1 MIPSYLLQ
9 VEGQDQSSLS
19 ANSKG
24 NLLKVNLNQQTST
37 QTNKQLFLSPCLFP
51 SQTPWWA
58 YTCGSCPELQDLTLP
73 DNPQITLQGTLW
85 ADGGLSYPVSMET
98 DLGNHLKAT
107 IVKGR
112 MLKSLRCLH

>member
-37 QTNKQLFLSPCLFP
+37 QTNKQ
-51 SQTPWWA
+51 T
-58 YTCGSCPELQDLTLP
+58 TLLVP
-73 DNPQITLQGTLW
+73 MF
-85 ADGGLSYPVSMET
+85 VS
-98 DLGNHLKAT
+98 
-107 IVKGR
+107 
-112 MLKSLRCLH
+112 